1 MKAKYVTASGRI
13 TFEIE
18 APTAKDVFGQLAS
31 VQDVFDAEHV
41 CSLCGSE
48 DIRFVVRE
56 SEGKKAGKQQT
67 YTYYELRCQ
76 GILEDAT
83 PCRGRFDFGQSLD
96 TENLFPK
103 RKDAEGNWMPS
114 RGWYRYTP
122 EAMRE
127 QRQPER
133 STENQRAAEPRRTN
147 PVPDGGGMPDGL
159 QPSVDR
165 LAEIFGWRITPTRIG
180 PVLDQI
186 NEEFERNMGD
196 PGSKKFAEMY
206 RAFSSNPA
214 RDAKAYKKLFA
225 ELVDYWNGFKRA
237 VA

>member
-1 MKAKYVTASGRI
+1 MKVRYTSGNGQLV
-13 TFEIE
+13 FDLE
-18 APTAKDVFGQLAS
+18 AETAKALFSQLGSIQELFEAETKCGMCGGIDIRYSARIVEEYDFYELACRDCKAQFRFGQ
-31 VQDVFDAEHV
+31 
-41 CSLCGSE
+41 
-48 DIRFVVRE
+48 
-56 SEGKKAGKQQT
+56 KKKG
-67 YTYYELRCQ
+67 
-76 GILEDAT
+76 GD
-83 PCRGRFDFGQSLD
+83 
-96 TENLFPK
+96 LFPK
-103 RKDAEGNWMPS
+103 RKDDDNNWLPNG
-114 RGWYRYTP
+114 GWSIW
-122 EAMRE
+122 EASGQTQARTQRPAE

-133 STENQRAAEPRRTN
+133 STENQRAPEPRRAEAPKGN
-147 PVPDGGGMPDGL
+147 PVPDGGGMPEGL